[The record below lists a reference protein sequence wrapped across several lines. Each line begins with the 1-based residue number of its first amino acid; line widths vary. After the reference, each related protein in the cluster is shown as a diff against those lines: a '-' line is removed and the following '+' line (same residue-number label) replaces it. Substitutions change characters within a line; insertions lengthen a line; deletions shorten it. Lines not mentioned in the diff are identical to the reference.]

1 MDMSFSF
8 ECPSGISRC
17 ASTLPRADG
26 ARRASA
32 HALASARDSRV
43 AQLHLPTSFSKK
55 LAKLF
60 RNKSCVFLQAF
71 PPDEKKLGPIVRAFN
86 QRKA

>member
-1 MDMSFSF
+1 MPRI
-8 ECPSGISRC
+8 E
-17 ASTLPRADG
+17 AS
-26 ARRASA
+26 RRAPA

-43 AQLHLPTSFSKK
+43 AQLHLPPSFSKQ

-60 RNKSCVFLQAF
+60 RNKSCVFLQPF
-71 PPDEKKLGPIVRAFN
+71 PPDGKKLGPIVRAFN